1 MSWIFNF
8 VKDTLSN
15 SSDFVRSII
24 GYSAE
29 RRTQSPETLQNE
41 IRRREKEEANRQEE
55 VERIQQEERQ
65 RQVVEIEKRREA
77 RRKTLAERKAM
88 KDKKDLVT
96 IEMKS
101 DKRFQ
106 KQKRR
111 SDAEFKKLQRRRRE
125 LFAYAAERRRLR
137 IVPNKRRRLLSN
149 VIQHLEIRNP
159 FPNPTLTFFLERSRH
174 LITKFLGE
182 NPNNKIRISVVT
194 ELAKNTTG
202 EASKATFWSS
212 KEIILKS
219 TDINKTFDRMKAKI
233 IEALVKYAKNGSGW
247 FVVSVE
253 KIQID
258 KSSYDPLRGS
268 SHIPLPKKISDK
280 KALINM
286 ENKDDMC
293 FKYAVTRALNP
304 VSRDA
309 ERITKVLKKQASE
322 LNWNGIEFPTPCA
335 ERQLKT
341 FEKNN
346 NVSVLVF
353 GHEGNDIF
361 PLYVPT
367 DRRKKVVRLF
377 FQKTKTNSH
386 YSVIKSMSRLVASQM
401 STKQHKK
408 YVCDFCLNAFGTEDL
423 LLKHEEYCREHD
435 CVNTTFPKPGEN
447 ILKFKNF
454 QNASECPI
462 NIFAD
467 YESFLEPI
475 DKTHGKTKLY
485 QQHVPSAFC
494 LYVVS
499 RVTGFSMDPITY
511 GRKGSENVA
520 EVFVEKLDEV
530 TKKIYDRFKDDA
542 TMIFNDE
549 ARKLFEEQTECYAC
563 GKPFSDEEDGLRK
576 FRDHCHF
583 TGRFRGALHSK
594 CNLRLRK
601 TKVIPVF
608 FHNLEG
614 YDSHLFVKHL
624 ADTEGSVNCI
634 PHNEEKYITFTKN
647 VWVDVEETKDGGE
660 SNIFLKLKFLDT
672 MHFMASSLEKLVNNL
687 EPTQFKHTFK
697 YFQNEKLSLMLKKGI
712 YPYEYMDS
720 QKKLLETQ
728 LPSIEKFYSSL
739 SGSGI
744 SDKDYEHA
752 KNVWKTFGCKT
763 LSDYTELYCKSDV
776 LLLTDVFEDFIDVS
790 LKKYGLDPSHYITSP
805 SLAFDAMLKMTKVKL
820 ELLTD
825 PDMYLFFERGV
836 RGGVSMITKRYAKAN
851 NKYMGADYDP
861 TKPSVYLPYLDANNL
876 YGWAISQPLPVSR
889 FQWLSEEEILKMTN
903 DHSKIQ
909 SCHLEVDLE
918 YLDHL
923 HDAHNDY
930 PLAPEQ
936 VEINKVKKL
945 IPHLGPRKNYIVH
958 HGMLQQILKRGLVL
972 TKIHQG
978 IKYEES
984 EFLSEY
990 IDSNTKSRTKAK
1002 SDFEKDFF
1010 KLMNNSVFGKTMENI
1025 RKRCTVEIVN
1035 GLEEKEVKKLIA
1047 EPNYKSSFIFANSNL
1062 VSMRIGKTKVELNK
1076 PVYLGASILD
1086 LSKILMYDFHYDYII
1101 LKYGNRAQLLFT
1113 DTDSLCY
1120 ELWTDDFFVD
1130 IAPDVETMFDRSN
1143 FPKEH
1148 PSCIPTGKNKKVI
1161 GLFKEENGG
1170 EILLEFCGLRAKC
1183 YATKMH
1189 DGTESKKCKGV
1200 KKAVVK
1206 KGLTIED
1213 YKTCLFEVKPKTI
1226 SFNTLRS
1233 RKHEITTETITKIAL
1248 AQNDDKRVVCEERVN
1263 TLAIGH
1269 YKTKV

>member
-8 VKDTLSN
+8 VKDTLSD

-24 GYSAE
+24 GYNTE
-29 RRTQSPETLQNE
+29 RRVQSPETLQNE
-41 IRRREKEEANRQEE
+41 IRRREEEEAKRQEE
-55 VERIQQEERQ
+55 AERMRREERQ
-65 RQVVEIEKRREA
+65 RQVVEMEKRREA
-77 RRKTLAERKAM
+77 RRRTLAERKAL
-88 KDKKDLVT
+88 KDKKDRVT
-96 IEMKS
+96 TEMKS
-101 DKRFQ
+101 GKRFQ

-111 SDAEFKKLQRRRRE
+111 SDAEFKKLQGRRRE
-125 LFAYAAERRRLR
+125 LFANVAERRRLK

-149 VIQHLEIRNP
+149 VVQHLEIRNP
-159 FPNPTLTFFLERSRH
+159 FSNAAPVFFLERSRH
-174 LITKFLGE
+174 LITKFLRE
-182 NPNNKIRISVVT
+182 NPNNKIRISLVVKLT
-194 ELAKNTTG
+194 KNTSAEET
-202 EASKATFWSS
+202 SATFWSS
-212 KEIILKS
+212 QEIILES
-219 TDINKTFDRMKAKI
+219 TDVSETFNRMKAKM
-233 IEALVKYAKNGSGW
+233 IEALAKFSKNGSGW

-258 KSSYDPLRGS
+258 KSMHDPLKGS
-268 SHIPLPKKISDK
+268 SHISLSKKIADK
-280 KALINM
+280 NALINM

-293 FKYAVTRALNP
+293 FKYAVTRSLNP
-304 VSRDA
+304 VTRDA
-309 ERITKVLKKQASE
+309 GQISKELRKQASD
-322 LNWNGIEFPTPCA
+322 LNWHGT

-353 GHEGNDIF
+353 SHEGENIF

-367 DRRKKVVRLF
+367 DRCEKVVRLF
-377 FQKTKTNSH
+377 FQKTETNSH
-386 YSVIKSMSRLVASQM
+386 YCVIKSMSRLVASQVSM
-401 STKQHKK
+401 ETKKK
-408 YVCDFCLNAFGTEDL
+408 YVCDFCLTAFGTEDL

-454 QNASECPI
+454 QNAIECPI
-462 NIFAD
+462 KIFAD
-467 YESFLEPI
+467 FESFLEPT

-499 RVTGFSMDPITY
+499 RVSGFEMEPITY
-511 GRKGSENVA
+511 VRNGNENVA
-520 EVFVEKLDEV
+520 KVFVEELEET
-530 TKKIYDRFKDDA
+530 TKKIYERFKVDA
-542 TMIFNDE
+542 PIIFNDE
-549 ARKLFEEQTECYAC
+549 AKKLFEKQTECYAC
-563 GKPFSDEEDGLRK
+563 GKPFVDKDGLRK
-576 FRDHCHF
+576 VRDHCHF
-583 TGRFRGALHSK
+583 TGKFRGALHSK
-594 CNLRLRK
+594 CNLRLKK

-624 ADTEGSVNCI
+624 ADTEGSVNRI

-647 VWVDVEETKDGGE
+647 VCVDAEETKSGGE

-672 MHFMASSLEKLVNNL
+672 LHFMPSSLEKLVNNL
-687 EPTQFKHTFK
+687 EPTQFKHTSK
-697 YFQNEKLSLMLKKGI
+697 YFQSDQLDLMLKKGI

-720 QKKLLETQ
+720 QSKLTEVQ
-728 LPSIEKFYSSL
+728 LPPKEKFYSSL

-752 KNVWKTFGCKT
+752 QNVWETFGCKT
-763 LSDYTELYCKSDV
+763 LADYTELYVKSDV
-776 LLLTDVFEDFIDVS
+776 LLLADVFENFIDVS
-790 LKKYGLDPSHYITSP
+790 LKKYGFDPSHYITSP

-861 TKPSVYLPYLDANNL
+861 TKPSIYLPYLDANNL
-876 YGWAISQPLPVSR
+876 YGYAMSQPLPVSG
-889 FQWLSEEEILKMTN
+889 FQWLSEEEILKMNN

-909 SCHLEVDLE
+909 KFHLEVDLKYPTE
-918 YLDHL
+918 L

-945 IPHLGPRKNYIVH
+945 IPHLGSRKNYVVH
-958 HGMLQQILKRGLVL
+958 HEMLQQILKRGLVL
-972 TKIHQG
+972 TKIHRG

-1035 GLEEKEVKKLIA
+1035 GLEEKKVKKLVA
-1047 EPNYKSSFIFANSNL
+1047 KPNYKSSFTFENSNL
-1062 VSMRIGKTKVELNK
+1062 VSMRIGKTKVELSK

-1086 LSKILMYDFHYDYII
+1086 LSKILMYDFHYDYVVP
-1101 LKYGNRAQLLFT
+1101 KYCNRAQLLFT
-1113 DTDSLCY
+1113 ETDSLCY
-1120 ELWTDDFFVD
+1120 ELWTDDFFQD
-1130 IAPDVETMFDRSN
+1130 IAPDVETMFDTSN

-1148 PSCIPTGKNKKVI
+1148 PSGILTGKNKKVI

-1170 EILLEFCGLRAKC
+1170 EILQEFCGLRAKC

-1189 DGTESKKCKGV
+1189 GGSESKKCKGV

-1206 KGLTIED
+1206 KGLTIDD
-1213 YKTCLFEVKPKTI
+1213 YKTCLFEEKPKTI

-1248 AQNDDKRVVCEERVN
+1248 DQNDDKRVVCEDLVN

-1269 YKTKV
+1269 FKTKV